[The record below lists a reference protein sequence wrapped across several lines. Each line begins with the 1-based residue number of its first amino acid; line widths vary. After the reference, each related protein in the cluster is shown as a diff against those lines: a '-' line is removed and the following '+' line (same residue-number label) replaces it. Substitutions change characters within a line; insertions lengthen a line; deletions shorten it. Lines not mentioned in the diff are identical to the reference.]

1 MKDSIQP
8 IATVTSTC
16 GLDGDVRLR
25 PLSRS
30 FEDYIG
36 DGRLMLGTT
45 SNQSELIQLE
55 LITGIGKKRRFKFQG
70 VDTLNDAERIVGKTL
85 FVEASPDD
93 NINMISKN
101 LLGYNVV
108 TDKGDMVGQLKD
120 VMWLPTNDA
129 YVINS
134 GSKEYL
140 IPIIPEIIK
149 HFDHELQL
157 IVIVPMDGLLD

>member
-1 MKDSIQP
+1 MKKSIQP
-8 IATVTSTC
+8 IATVTSTS

-25 PLSRS
+25 PLSRY

-36 DGRLMLGTT
+36 DKGLMLGKT
-45 SNQSELIQLE
+45 SSQSELIQLE
-55 LITGIGKKRRFKFQG
+55 VITGFGKKRRFKFQG
-70 VDTLNDAERIVGKTL
+70 VDTLNDAEKIVGKTL
-85 FVEASPDD
+85 YVKASPDD
-93 NINMISKN
+93 NINMISKD
-101 LLGYNVV
+101 LIGYDVV
-108 TDKGDMVGQLKD
+108 TNKGDVVGQLKD

-140 IPIIPEIIK
+140 IPIIPEIVK
-149 HFDHELQL
+149 HFDHELHM